1 MIATVKAYV
10 HDFCFI
16 LDSFLWNNDRNDHD
30 HLSLRWCLNH
40 DEYPWAAW
48 MGPHLSYCL
57 MVLEIHGHINQ
68 LIWIFFLMFHRVS
81 WITGGFCVSQDFW
94 TINSTHET
102 GWRPYS
108 PPRTGTHRE
117 AWEKNG
123 KLLEFHETKTAIHV
137 KSSWWRERLDDSKNV
152 LFCLWESVD
161 VGELWNVQ
169 YLVFVSQSHWR
180 FPAPRVVQ
188 NVTNQD

>member
-1 MIATVKAYV
+1 MSS
-10 HDFCFI
+10 
-16 LDSFLWNNDRNDHD
+16 LDGAR
-30 HLSLRWCLNH
+30 
-40 DEYPWAAW
+40 
-48 MGPHLSYCL
+48 HLSYCL

-117 AWEKNG
+117 AWEKKREVAGVSRNQNG
-123 KLLEFHETKTAIHV
+123 DPCKIFTIKCGIYDLVKGKTWWLQKCVVFFVKICWCWWTMKCPVPSFCFSKPLTVSSSQGGAECSQIRTKKLAK
-137 KSSWWRERLDDSKNV
+137 
-152 LFCLWESVD
+152 
-161 VGELWNVQ
+161 
-169 YLVFVSQSHWR
+169 
-180 FPAPRVVQ
+180 
-188 NVTNQD
+188 